1 MTYYKATNTGKGFI
15 THSENEENHI
25 AGYPSD
31 IWITENISWAERVGA
46 IPLTKEE
53 AQSMVDESI
62 SGLVY
67 PERHLKFGQ
76 PIVITLP

>member
-1 MTYYKATNTGKGFI
+1 MAYYKASKTGKGFI

-31 IWITENISWAERVGA
+31 IWITENISWAHRVGA

-53 AQSMVDESI
+53 AQSIIDESI

-67 PERHLKFGQ
+67 PERHLKSGQ